1 MLHFILILASLG
13 LLLFQPPTAALLG
26 LPEQAAARTGSNPFF
41 AQEDIVELTLALPL
55 NDLLTDRGDSPSP
68 HPAVLTYRDAAAAT
82 RQLAVQVQ
90 VRGNR
95 RKDPA
100 VCGFPPLLVRFS
112 PPDESR
118 QVPLF
123 GDVTK
128 LKLVTH
134 CLDDTHTLREYF
146 IYKLYNQLTDL
157 SYRVRLCRVTYRDT
171 RGRGRAITRYA
182 FFLENTAAVAQ
193 RNQAT
198 KVSAQLFIGMESM
211 DARATATMAVFQYM
225 IGNTDWSVPYR
236 HNIRIMTP
244 SPLRPCVPVPYDFDY
259 SGLVM
264 APYAVPPQQLGI
276 RSVRERLYRGLDF
289 APAIY
294 AQVRDLFNARRPA
307 FYNVYLACQYLD
319 PDEKN
324 FATRYLDDFYETL
337 NDPQDFERRITRV
350 GSKNAKRRMHIIG
363 LD

>member
-1 MLHFILILASLG
+1 M
-13 LLLFQPPTAALLG
+13 PPR
-26 LPEQAAARTGSNPFF
+26 PPGS
-41 AQEDIVELTLALPL
+41 
-55 NDLLTDRGDSPSP
+55 
-68 HPAVLTYRDAAAAT
+68 
-82 RQLAVQVQ
+82 LAVQVQ

-100 VCGFPPLLVRFS
+100 VCGFPPLLILF
-112 PPDESR
+112 PPDSR
-118 QVPLF
+118 QGSLF
-123 GDVTK
+123 GEVAT

-146 IYKLYNQLTDL
+146 VYKLYNQLTDF
-157 SYRVRLCRVTYRDT
+157 SYRARLCRVQYRDT
-171 RGRGRAITRYA
+171 RGKGRATTRYA
-182 FFLENTAAVAQ
+182 FFLENTEAVAL

-198 KVSAQLFIGMESM
+198 TISKRLFIGMESM

-236 HNIRIMTP
+236 HNIRIMAPP
-244 SPLRPCVPVPYDFDY
+244 SPLSPCVPVPYDFDY

-276 RSVRERLYRGLDF
+276 SSVRERLYRGLDF
-289 APAIY
+289 APTIY

-307 FYNVYLACQYLD
+307 FYNVYLSCQYLD
-319 PDEKN
+319 ADEKN
-324 FATRYLDDFYETL
+324 FATRYLDEFYKTL
-337 NDPQDFERRITRV
+337 NDPKDFERRITRV
-350 GSKNAKRRMHIIG
+350 GSKNAKRRIQITG

>member
-1 MLHFILILASLG
+1 MLSLAIVLINWG
-13 LLLFQPPTAALLG
+13 LLLLQPPTALAR
-26 LPEQAAARTGSNPFF
+26 LPEQATSRTVGSSLF
-41 AQEDIVELTLALPL
+41 AQDDIVELTLSLPL
-55 NDLLTDRGDSPSP
+55 NDVLSDRGDSPQP

-82 RQLAVQVQ
+82 QQLAVQVQ
-90 VRGNR
+90 VRGNH
-95 RKDPA
+95 RKNPA
-100 VCGFPPLLVRFS
+100 VCGFPPLMVRFS
-112 PPDESR
+112 PADSR
-118 QVPLF
+118 QDALF
-123 GDVTK
+123 GDMTK

-171 RGRGRAITRYA
+171 RSKSRPATRYA
-182 FFLENTAAVAQ
+182 FFLEDTKAMAL

-198 KVSAQLFIGMESM
+198 KVSTAFFIGMESM

-236 HNIRIMTP
+236 HNIRLMTLNP
-244 SPLRPCVPVPYDFDY
+244 RTPCVPVPYDFDY

-264 APYAVPPQQLGI
+264 PPYAVPPEQLGI

-289 APAIY
+289 SPAIY
-294 AQVRDLFNARRPA
+294 AEVRDLFNARRPA
-307 FYNVYLACQYLD
+307 FYNVYLSCRYLD
-319 PDEKN
+319 TDEKN

-337 NDPQDFERRITRV
+337 NDPKDFERRITRV